1 MAKLS
6 GTLYKRGTNERITYG
21 LVKAFRTGE
30 KSQTVQA
37 DDDGDF
43 TFDNLSKGEW
53 TIVALHE
60 HYLPAKKQ
68 FIEIK
73 NAQHKLDFTL
83 DLLRGTHDHELGKK
97 FFNRLILYF
106 VVLVIVYLGLHW
118 LIPDRL
124 TNLSSVFFWDKDPW
138 KMLEILLWGFAG
150 IVVNKLL
157 FVSWYLYKKTFYTEG
172 RVMHHAHLITTP
184 VLVLVSVFILSLAK
198 LDLELAGAS
207 NKLVID
213 LSDPNLMIAVAFLLG
228 VAPWPLWNF
237 VMDVS
242 KNILGRLESEDD

>member
-6 GTLYKRGTNERITYG
+6 GTLYKRGTNERIRYG
-21 LVKAFRTGE
+21 LVKAFRAGE
-30 KSQTVQA
+30 KAQTVQA

-60 HYLPAKKQ
+60 GCLPPKKQ
-68 FIEIK
+68 TLDIK
-73 NAQHKLDFTL
+73 SAQHKLDFTL
-83 DLLRGTHDHELGKK
+83 DPLRGTHDHDLGKK
-97 FFNRLILYF
+97 FFSRLILYF
-106 VVLVIVYLGLHW
+106 VILVAVYLGLHW
-118 LIPDRL
+118 FVPDRM
-124 TNLSSVFFWDKDPW
+124 TNLSSVYFWDKDPW

-157 FVSWYLYKKTFYTEG
+157 FVSWYLYKRTFYTEG
-172 RVMHHAHLITTP
+172 RVMHNAQLITTP

-207 NKLVID
+207 NKLTLD
-213 LSDPNLMIAVAFLLG
+213 LSDPNLMNRRGLLAGCGALAAVELCDG
-228 VAPWPLWNF
+228 CQ
-237 VMDVS
+237 
-242 KNILGRLESEDD
+242 

>member
-1 MAKLS
+1 MPKLS
-6 GTLYKRGTNERITYG
+6 GTLYIRGTNERVPYG
-21 LVKAFRTGE
+21 LVKAFRAGE

-43 TFDNLSKGEW
+43 NFDNLSKGEW

-60 HYLPAKKQ
+60 GYLPPKKQ
-68 FIEIK
+68 QIDIK
-73 NAQHKLDFTL
+73 TAQHKQNFILDP
-83 DLLRGTHDHELGKK
+83 LRGTHDHELGKK

-106 VVLVIVYLGLHW
+106 VFLIAIYLGLHW
-118 LIPDRL
+118 FVPDRL
-124 TNLSSVFFWDKDPW
+124 TNLSSAFFWDKDPW
-138 KMLEILLWGFAG
+138 KMLEILMWGFAG

-157 FVSWYLYKKTFYTEG
+157 FVSWYLYKRTFYTEG
-172 RVMHHAHLITTP
+172 RVMHNAQLITTP

-207 NKLVID
+207 NKLTLD

-242 KNILGRLESEDD
+242 KNILGRLDSDED